1 MLHARRSAH
10 TTFGPCEPEAK
21 VVITGK
27 DAMWVATGL
36 RAWGRQ
42 VAVGGAYALCY
53 VLLRDAS
60 VSHWNL
66 PAGLRIA
73 CLLLFPYRYWPALI
87 VGELIP
93 VGYHAWH
100 NEDEFGWRWAALA
113 AIPPILLL
121 APVIAWW
128 RPHARLLRGAHQIGV
143 ATLLV
148 ITLIGAL
155 LTTCGNAAALAA
167 VQLPASEVAPGL
179 HAHVLFGDFLGNYLG
194 ALAIAPSA
202 IALYLWLTESRNE
215 SISTAFWQSPLPRD
229 CLMGVIL
236 PLLVLMCLTFS
247 SRGEGTQVLRMAM
260 FLPVVWL
267 TLRHGWQGAALGGTL
282 ASAAVTLTS
291 AMLRDPAVIQAQAL
305 IALAITTLLM
315 LGTRIGNHAHV
326 ARTDRMDTLRGLQLA
341 QQGLYLEEL
350 RLRQAADALEHIGHN
365 IRESQNRLLDSLRHV
380 LPASDERTYSRQ
392 AALAQHEMH
401 RLANALYPRGWR
413 ERGVPAT
420 LREGPFAQ
428 AVHMAG
434 ASYRCDLSRRG
445 LSQLAPDVHM
455 ALYRLA
461 CEVLVYVLSRV
472 PAQHVHLQLRGGHTD
487 GRRWVVMRITGER
500 HATADAQAAP
510 SPESWKQAMT
520 LLGASGLGI
529 ATIRDRTQIYGG
541 SVHLRDRPQG
551 LSVTLLLHDSL
562 RAAPIN
568 WGSSI

>member
-1 MLHARRSAH
+1 MR
-10 TTFGPCEPEAK
+10 
-21 VVITGK
+21 
-27 DAMWVATGL
+27 VATRL
-36 RAWGRQ
+36 RALGRQ
-42 VAVGGAYALCY
+42 VAVGGAYAVCY
-53 VLLRDAS
+53 ILLRDMS

-87 VGELIP
+87 VGECIP
-93 VGYHAWH
+93 VGYHAWV
-100 NEDEFGWRWAALA
+100 NLDRFGWQWAALA

-121 APVIAWW
+121 APVVAWC
-128 RPHARLLRGAHQIGV
+128 RPHARLLRGAHQINA
-143 ATLLV
+143 ATLLAM
-148 ITLIGAL
+148 TLIGAL
-155 LTTCGNAAALAA
+155 LTTCGNAAALAT
-167 VQLPASEVAPGL
+167 VQLPAGEAPPDIN
-179 HAHVLFGDFLGNYLG
+179 AHVLFGYFLGNYLG

-202 IALYLWLTESRNE
+202 TALYLWFSERRNE
-215 SISTAFWQSPLPRD
+215 SIGAALWQSKLARD
-229 CLMGVIL
+229 CLVGVVL
-236 PLLVLMCLTFS
+236 PLLVLMCLVFS
-247 SRGEGTQVLRMAM
+247 SEGDGTQVFRMAM

-267 TLRHGWQGAALGGTL
+267 TSRHGWQGAAFGGTL
-282 ASAAVTLTS
+282 ASTAVTMTS
-291 AMLRDPAVIQAQAL
+291 AMVRDPAVIQAQAL
-305 IALAITTLLM
+305 IAFAITTLLM
-315 LGTRIGNHAHV
+315 LGSRIGQQAYFAHSGRV
-326 ARTDRMDTLRGLQLA
+326 DTLRGLQLA

-365 IRESQNRLLDSLRHV
+365 IRENQNRLLDSLRHV
-380 LPASDERTYSRQ
+380 LPASEERTYSRQ

-434 ASYRCDLSRRG
+434 ASYRCDLSGRG

-461 CEVLVYVLSRV
+461 CEVLVHVLSRC
-472 PAQHVHLQLRGGHTD
+472 PTQHVHLRVRGGHTD

-500 HATADAQAAP
+500 SVPADDQTAPA
-510 SPESWKQAMT
+510 PESWKQAMT

-529 ATIRDRTQIYGG
+529 ATIRDRAQIYGG
-541 SVHLRDRPQG
+541 NVHLRDRPTG

-562 RAAPIN
+562 RAVPLGRGAAV
-568 WGSSI
+568 